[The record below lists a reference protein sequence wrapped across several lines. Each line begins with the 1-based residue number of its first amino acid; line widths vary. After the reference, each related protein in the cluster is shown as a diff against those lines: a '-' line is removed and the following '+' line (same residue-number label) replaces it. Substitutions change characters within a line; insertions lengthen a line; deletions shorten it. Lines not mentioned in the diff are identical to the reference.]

1 MNNFRKFILNSKSIM
16 ALAIPIFGAQIAQSA
31 MGVTDTIMAG
41 KYASQD
47 LAAIGV
53 ANGLFI
59 PLMLLLVGTLIA
71 VLPITAQAFGADKHQ
86 EIRGVGQSAIAVG
99 MIMAIPIA
107 IILNNSGSILNWMGI
122 SGSVSKIAEDYLL
135 VMIFALPA
143 LVIFQVLRGLCES
156 SNKPMPVL
164 IISIIGLILNI
175 PLNYIFIYGKL
186 GLEPMGAVGSG
197 YATMICQWAMTIGL
211 IIYIKTSPLEQIK
224 IMFSK
229 FIKPDKKQ
237 TVDIIK
243 IGLPIGAA
251 IFISSSVFTTV
262 ALMIGSMGT
271 TVIAGHMIA
280 MSFSGVVFI
289 IPLSISMALTVKV
302 AYSVS
307 KNNTLDTQIISRMG
321 IILGAII
328 AIICSIL
335 IFLFAGNIVR
345 AYSNDI
351 EVQVLAIALIKLAAI
366 YQIPNAIQLNISGV
380 LRGYKDT
387 KSLLLISLIAF
398 WIVGVGSG
406 WILANK
412 FNFGVFGFWYG
423 LIAGLTLAAVL
434 TILRLFH
441 IESNNYK
448 VKNKI

>member
-53 ANGLFI
+53 ASGLFI

-122 SGSVSKIAEDYLL
+122 SGSVSKIAEEYLL

-366 YQIPNAIQLNISGV
+366 YQMPNAIQLNISGV

>member
-53 ANGLFI
+53 ASGLFI

-71 VLPITAQAFGADKHQ
+71 VLPIAAQAFGADKHK
-86 EIRGVGQSAIAVG
+86 EIRGVGQTAITVG

-302 AYSVS
+302 GYSVS

-328 AIICSIL
+328 ALICSIL

>member
-53 ANGLFI
+53 ASGLFI

-302 AYSVS
+302 GYSVS

-328 AIICSIL
+328 ALICSIL

>member
-53 ANGLFI
+53 ASGLFI

-328 AIICSIL
+328 ALICSIL

>member
-16 ALAIPIFGAQIAQSA
+16 ALAIPIFGSQIAQSA

-53 ANGLFI
+53 ASGLFI

-307 KNNTLDTQIISRMG
+307 KNNTLDTQIISRTG

-351 EVQVLAIALIKLAAI
+351 EVQVLAIVLIKLAAI